1 MISRGRRRL
10 NPITNAEKSREGYLD
25 ATQRKAFIEAAGG
38 ALGEFLG
45 GLSRV
50 PLRPDALAALRVGQ
64 FEKRLNALTIG
75 KDKSGRD
82 RKIVLPDST
91 AAFFGRLT
99 KSKLATA
106 ALFTRD
112 DGKEWDKDAW
122 KGPVKKA
129 AAAAEL
135 PPSTTAYTLRHS
147 VITDLIHGGL
157 DALTVAQLS
166 GTSLAMIEKNYGH
179 LTREQATAALA
190 RSPCSDALHFSR

>member
-82 RKIVLPDST
+82 RKIVLPNST
-91 AAFFGRLT
+91 AAFFGR
-99 KSKLATA
+99 
-106 ALFTRD
+106 
-112 DGKEWDKDAW
+112 
-122 KGPVKKA
+122 
-129 AAAAEL
+129 
-135 PPSTTAYTLRHS
+135 
-147 VITDLIHGGL
+147 
-157 DALTVAQLS
+157 
-166 GTSLAMIEKNYGH
+166 
-179 LTREQATAALA
+179 
-190 RSPCSDALHFSR
+190 